1 MKVVFLDGYNLIH
14 RARHSFKRGE
24 HSTIY
29 SFFRSLRPL
38 IEKLDP
44 DFAYFVVE
52 GYPKDRFKLY
62 PDYKANR
69 PRLKDHESFIVQKNI
84 IISMLKSYFP
94 MAVVKHPFHEGDD
107 VIGNLIERFHASDE
121 CVVVSTD
128 TDFLQLYNRCN
139 NVVIYNP
146 IRKMSVTQ
154 PDYDYV
160 KWKALRGDASDN
172 IHGIK
177 GIGDKRAESL
187 VLDENKLNMFL
198 FQDPERKKIF
208 DRNLELIRFADIGD
222 QLSLLESSLPQI
234 EWDTVRQKFEE
245 LEFYSITN
253 DKSWIKFQNTFVKLQ
268 QNYS

>member
-14 RARHSFKRGE
+14 RARHSFKVGE
-24 HSTIY
+24 YSTVY

-44 DFAYFVVE
+44 DFAYFVIE
-52 GYPKDRFKLY
+52 GTPQDRFTLY

-69 PRLKDHESFIVQKNI
+69 PKYKDHESFTLQKNI
-84 IISMLKSYFP
+84 IISILKSYFP

-107 VIGNLIERFHASDE
+107 VIGNLIERFHARDE

-146 IRKMSVTQ
+146 ITKTTVSA
-154 PDYDYV
+154 PHYDYV

-172 IHGIK
+172 IAGIK
-177 GIGDKRAESL
+177 GVGDKRAESL
-187 VLDENKLNMFL
+187 VLDENKLIMFL
-198 FQDPERKKIF
+198 SQDPEREKLF
-208 DRNLELIRFADIGD
+208 ELNQKLIQFADIGD
-222 QLSLLESSLPQI
+222 QMSLLESSLPDI
-234 EWDTVRQKFEE
+234 EWDTVKQKFDEF
-245 LEFYSITN
+245 EFYSITN
-253 DKSWIKFQNTFVKLQ
+253 PKSWIKFHSTFSKLQ
-268 QNYS
+268 RNYS